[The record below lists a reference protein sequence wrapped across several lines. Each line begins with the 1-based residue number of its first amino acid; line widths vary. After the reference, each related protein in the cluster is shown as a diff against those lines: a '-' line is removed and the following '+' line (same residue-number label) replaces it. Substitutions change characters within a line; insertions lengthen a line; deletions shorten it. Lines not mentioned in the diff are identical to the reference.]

1 MHQGIVQ
8 VNKVDPRPYVES
20 FNRYAEGF
28 SVVTEDMPHEPEQIT
43 FALLWHPDADFFDRY
58 PNVKLVASVA
68 AGVDNILACPSLR
81 DDVIVCRNRDPE
93 QASIMSTFALWH
105 IIGHQRNFARYR
117 EQQAQHIWKR
127 HPMRAPADINVGI
140 LGLGFMGEKIADD
153 CHALGFNVAGWRK
166 SFKSLSNEEIPVF
179 AGSEQLDSFLERT
192 EVLVCVLPLTEETQG
207 ILNRDTFAKL
217 QRGGYLVH
225 IGRGDHLV
233 PDDLFSALEQ
243 GQLAGAALDVFSPE
257 PLPTDSPIW
266 DHPQIFVTPHDA
278 SDVRASAAVDNL
290 VNEVER
296 YARGEAPANQ
306 VLKEIGY

>member
-1 MHQGIVQ
+1 MQQGILQ
-8 VNKVDPRPYVES
+8 VKGVDPAPYLES
-20 FNRYAEGF
+20 FNRYSDEL
-28 SVVTEDMPHEPEQIT
+28 SLLTSDMPHDPEQIT
-43 FALLWHPDADFFDRY
+43 FALLWYPDDDIFDRY
-58 PNVKLVASVA
+58 PNVKLVASIA

-105 IIGHQRNFARYR
+105 IIGHQRNFERYR

-166 SFKSLSNEEIPVF
+166 SFKTLTNEEIPVF
-179 AGSEQLDSFLERT
+179 AGTEQLDSFLQRT
-192 EVLVCVLPLTEETQG
+192 EVLICVLPLTDETRG
-207 ILNRDTFAKL
+207 ILNRDTFSKL

-233 PDDLFSALEQ
+233 PEDLFAALED
-243 GQLAGAALDVFSPE
+243 GQLAGAALDVFTPE
-257 PLPTDSPIW
+257 PLPADSPIW
-266 DHPQIFVTPHDA
+266 DHPKIFVTPHDA
-278 SDVRASAAVDNL
+278 SDVRPSAAAANL
-290 VNEVER
+290 AEEVER
-296 YARGEAPANQ
+296 FVRGEAPANQ